1 MGEMLY
7 PGFNSIVPQ
16 FIEYVLPNVATL
28 SSKESCMM
36 ISAFYQMLDFAFRTQ
51 IFKQAQIAVA
61 VAQQNSV

>member
-16 FIEYVLPNVATL
+16 FIEYVLPNLATSL
-28 SSKESCMM
+28 SNKESCMM

-61 VAQQNSV
+61 VAQ

>member
-1 MGEMLY
+1 
-7 PGFNSIVPQ
+7 
-16 FIEYVLPNVATL
+16 
-28 SSKESCMM
+28 MM